1 MAEYRLGF
9 DEAETLELE
18 FMGRLL
24 TPVVKEVLRRP
35 DGSAVPVQFI
45 PPPQAEELGFDA
57 LARWAETESARL
69 LLTSAVERRRFQS
82 WEREVLLTAGM
93 PRRLSNTTA
102 RQSAEAWE
110 VMGEVMDPDE
120 LPGFVMMLGSA
131 EPQEQRSRPR
141 LRQWW
146 GRLREAITD
155 AGSDDGQRTLG
166 GFVSGLCNMAMRPT
180 QYDESAAST
189 IASAVISA
197 PTCLRALREL
207 AQTDRHDFRVDP
219 EARASRSQVLDAWAA
234 CISAV
239 ITTSADIT

>member
-9 DEAETLELE
+9 DEEETRDLELV
-18 FMGRLL
+18 GRFLE
-24 TPVVKEVLRRP
+24 PVVNEVLRRP
-35 DGSAVPVQFI
+35 DGPGVPVQAI
-45 PPPQAEELGFDA
+45 PRRQAEELGFDELA
-57 LARWAETESARL
+57 LWAETESARL
-69 LLTSAVERRRFQS
+69 LLTSAVERRRFQA
-82 WEREVLLTAGM
+82 WEREVLLTAGI

-110 VMGEVMDPDE
+110 VMGEVMDPDQ

-131 EPQEQRSRPR
+131 EPRERHSLPR

-146 GRLREAITD
+146 GRVRDAITD
-155 AGSDDGQRTLG
+155 DGPNDGQRTLG

-197 PTCLRALREL
+197 PTCLRALRDL
-207 AQTDRHDFRVDP
+207 AQPGRHELHVDP
-219 EARASRSQVLDAWAA
+219 EVRKSRRQVLEAWAA

-239 ITTSADIT
+239 ITTWPTET